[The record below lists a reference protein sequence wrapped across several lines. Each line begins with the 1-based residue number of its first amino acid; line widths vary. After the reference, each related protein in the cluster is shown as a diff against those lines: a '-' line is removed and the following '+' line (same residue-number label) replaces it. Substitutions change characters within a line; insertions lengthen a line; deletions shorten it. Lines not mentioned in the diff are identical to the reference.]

1 MKTNFIERVG
11 VLRLRIRKVCGFSA
25 QDDKKHKVIHWTR
38 KRGSG
43 RNAGAIFPGFLKDMK
58 LKDQI
63 AVITGGSMGIGE
75 AVGKLFVE
83 EGAKVVLVSRDAA
96 RCEEARQR
104 VGHLDRTVAMRCDV
118 SDRSSIEACVSNV
131 VAQHGR
137 IDLWIN
143 NAGYGLLDSVEK
155 LDMNAMRKLFDTNLF
170 GAVDCMQAVVPIM
183 KRQGSGVIANISS
196 GAGYVGV
203 PFMPAYCASKH
214 ALNAISHAS
223 RIELKPYGI
232 SVVSVC
238 PGYVDTAFGDNAVKG
253 AEAKRTNANRKRMTP
268 ERVARAVLKGCVN
281 KAREVAVPWFYRP
294 VFVLYNAWPGLI
306 EGALERAAKGN

>member
-1 MKTNFIERVG
+1 
-11 VLRLRIRKVCGFSA
+11 
-25 QDDKKHKVIHWTR
+25 
-38 KRGSG
+38 
-43 RNAGAIFPGFLKDMK
+43 MK

-75 AVGKLFVE
+75 AIAKVFLA
-83 EGAKVVLVSRDAA
+83 EGARVVLVSRDAA

-104 VGHLDRTVAMRCDV
+104 IGNVERTSAMRCDV
-118 SDRSSIEACVSNV
+118 SDRASIRACVDAV
-131 VAQHGR
+131 VQQFGR

-143 NAGYGLLDSVEK
+143 NAGYGLLDSIEK
-155 LDMNAMRKLFDTNLF
+155 LDMTAMRRLFDTNVF
-170 GAVDCMQAVVPIM
+170 GAVECMQAVIPVM
-183 KRQGSGVIANISS
+183 KLQGSGVIANISS

-223 RIELKPYGI
+223 RLELKPYGV

-238 PGYVDTAFGDNAVKG
+238 PGYVDTAFGENAVKG
-253 AEAKRTNANRKRMTP
+253 AEARRTSAKRKRMTP
-268 ERVARAVLKGCVN
+268 ERVALAVLKGVVQ
-281 KAREVAVPWFYRP
+281 KKREVCVPWFYRP

-306 EGALERAAKGN
+306 EGALERATKGN

>member
-1 MKTNFIERVG
+1 
-11 VLRLRIRKVCGFSA
+11 
-25 QDDKKHKVIHWTR
+25 
-38 KRGSG
+38 
-43 RNAGAIFPGFLKDMK
+43 MK

-75 AVGKLFVE
+75 AIGKVFVE

-104 VGHLDRTVAMRCDV
+104 IGHLDRTVAMQCDV
-118 SDRSSIEACVSNV
+118 SDRPSVEACVAAV
-131 VAQHGR
+131 VQQFGR

-155 LDMNAMRKLFDTNLF
+155 LDLAAMRKLFDTNLF
-170 GAVDCMQAVVPIM
+170 GAVQCMQAVIPVM
-183 KRQGSGVIANISS
+183 KRQKSGVIANISS

-223 RIELKPYGI
+223 RLELKPLGI

-238 PGYVDTAFGDNAVKG
+238 PGYVDTAFGENAVKG
-253 AEAKRTNANRKRMTP
+253 AEARRTSADRKRMTP

-281 KAREVAVPWFYRP
+281 KSREVCVPWFYRP